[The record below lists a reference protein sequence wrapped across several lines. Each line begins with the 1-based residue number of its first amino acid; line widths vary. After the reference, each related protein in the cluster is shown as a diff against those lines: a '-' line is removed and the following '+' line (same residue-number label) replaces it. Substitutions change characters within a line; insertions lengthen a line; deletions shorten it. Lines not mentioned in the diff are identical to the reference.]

1 MRPRSARRSDV
12 HPVVPRTRA
21 VLRVAQGRERR
32 VEPERVDPRRGPRG
46 EVDDRL
52 RAEARHGGAAD
63 VLDREERGPAAARI
77 RAASARDATA
87 HAGRCSS
94 RRIIAATLPRPSRV
108 PLGSTTVP
116 SPSPSLSSRRAL
128 VLGGTGAIG
137 GATAERLGRDG
148 WSVDVTGR
156 DTVAM
161 PAALAD
167 LGVRF
172 HAVDRSDARAIER
185 LVGDGVDLLVDLV
198 AFTAAD
204 VEALLPAMRASGSV
218 VVASSRAVYV
228 DDAGRHV
235 NGDEPPRFPV
245 PIPEENA
252 TLAPAADGTDPFT
265 RKGYAPSKV
274 AVERA
279 ALDSGL
285 PVTVI
290 RPSKVHGRWARNA
303 RTRAIVER
311 MLAGA
316 PTIELADRGASV
328 DHLTAAANAAAL
340 IARAAEVPGARILN
354 SADPDPLPAAGI
366 VAVIADEL
374 AWRGRIV
381 PLEPGVDGGAH
392 PWAAAHPIVLD
403 TRASLALGYAP
414 VGPGAE
420 LLRAEVAWIRDG
432 ERPRG

>member
-1 MRPRSARRSDV
+1 MPGWRSSITWRHRP
-12 HPVVPRTRA
+12 
-21 VLRVAQGRERR
+21 
-32 VEPERVDPRRGPRG
+32 
-46 EVDDRL
+46 
-52 RAEARHGGAAD
+52 HGGAIPRPPSPTAAIATPT
-63 VLDREERGPAAARI
+63 RPRGPL
-77 RAASARDATA
+77 
-87 HAGRCSS
+87 C
-94 RRIIAATLPRPSRV
+94 
-108 PLGSTTVP
+108 STTVLS
-116 SPSPSLSSRRAL
+116 SPSRRAL

-137 GATAERLGRDG
+137 GATAERLAREG

-156 DTVAM
+156 DPDLM
-161 PAALAD
+161 PAELQD

-172 HAVDRSDARAIER
+172 HPLHRADARGIER
-185 LVGDGVDLLVDLV
+185 LTSDGVDLLVDLV

-204 VEALLPAMRASGSV
+204 VQALLPVMRASGSV

-228 DDAGRHV
+228 DDAGRHI

-245 PIPEENA
+245 PIPEDNA
-252 TLAPAADGTDPFT
+252 TLPPAADGTDPFT
-265 RKGYAPSKV
+265 REGYAPSKV

-279 ALDSGL
+279 ALDGGL

-303 RTRAIVER
+303 RTRTIAER

-316 PTIELADRGASV
+316 ETIELADRGASV

-340 IARAAEVPGARILN
+340 IARVADVPGARILN
-354 SADPDPLPAAGI
+354 AADPDPLTAAEI
-366 VAVIADEL
+366 VAAIADEL
-374 AWRGRIV
+374 GWRGRIV
-381 PLEPGVDGGAH
+381 PLEAGVDGGAH

-403 TRASLALGYAP
+403 TRASLELDHAP

-432 ERPRG
+432 LRPRG

>member
-1 MRPRSARRSDV
+1 MP
-12 HPVVPRTRA
+12 
-21 VLRVAQGRERR
+21 
-32 VEPERVDPRRGPRG
+32 
-46 EVDDRL
+46 
-52 RAEARHGGAAD
+52 
-63 VLDREERGPAAARI
+63 
-77 RAASARDATA
+77 
-87 HAGRCSS
+87 SS
-94 RRIIAATLPRPSRV
+94 
-108 PLGSTTVP
+108 
-116 SPSPSLSSRRAL
+116 SSVRRAL
-128 VLGGTGAIG
+128 ILGGTGAIG
-137 GATAERLGRDG
+137 GATAGRLARDG

-156 DTVAM
+156 DPRIM
-161 PAALAD
+161 PGELRD

-172 HAVDRSDARAIER
+172 HALDRSDASGIAR

-218 VVASSRAVYV
+218 VVASSRAVHV

-245 PIPEENA
+245 PIPEDGP
-252 TLAPAADGTDPFT
+252 TLAPAAPGTDPFT
-265 RKGYAPSKV
+265 REGYAPSKV

-303 RTRAIVER
+303 RTRGIVER
-311 MLAGA
+311 MLAGEE
-316 PTIELADRGASV
+316 TIELADRGASV

-340 IARAAEVPGARILN
+340 IAWVADVPGARILH
-354 SADPDPLPAAGI
+354 SADPDPLTAAEL

-374 AWRGRIV
+374 GWGGRIV
-381 PLEPGVDGGAH
+381 PLEPGVAGGAH

-432 ERPRG
+432 SATVPGIMGG

>member
-1 MRPRSARRSDV
+1 M
-12 HPVVPRTRA
+12 
-21 VLRVAQGRERR
+21 
-32 VEPERVDPRRGPRG
+32 
-46 EVDDRL
+46 
-52 RAEARHGGAAD
+52 
-63 VLDREERGPAAARI
+63 
-77 RAASARDATA
+77 
-87 HAGRCSS
+87 
-94 RRIIAATLPRPSRV
+94 
-108 PLGSTTVP
+108 P
-116 SPSPSLSSRRAL
+116 SPSSSSSRRAL

-137 GATAERLGRDG
+137 GATAERLARDG

-156 DTVAM
+156 DPLAM

-185 LVGDGVDLLVDLV
+185 LADDGVDLLVDLV

-204 VEALLPAMRASGSV
+204 VEALLPAMRVSGSV

-235 NGDEPPRFPV
+235 NGDEPPHFPV
-245 PIPEENA
+245 PIPEENP
-252 TLAPAADGTDPFT
+252 TLAPAADDTDPFT
-265 RKGYAPSKV
+265 REGYAPSKA

-279 ALDSGL
+279 AVDSGL

-316 PTIELADRGASV
+316 ETIELADRGASV

-340 IARAAEVPGARILN
+340 IAHAADVPGTRILN
-354 SADPDPLPAAGI
+354 AADPDPLTAADV

-374 AWRGRIV
+374 GWRGRIV
-381 PLEPGVDGGAH
+381 P
-392 PWAAAHPIVLD
+392 LD

>member
-1 MRPRSARRSDV
+1 M
-12 HPVVPRTRA
+12 
-21 VLRVAQGRERR
+21 
-32 VEPERVDPRRGPRG
+32 
-46 EVDDRL
+46 
-52 RAEARHGGAAD
+52 
-63 VLDREERGPAAARI
+63 
-77 RAASARDATA
+77 
-87 HAGRCSS
+87 
-94 RRIIAATLPRPSRV
+94 PS
-108 PLGSTTVP
+108 T
-116 SPSPSLSSRRAL
+116 SPSTSRRA
-128 VLGGTGAIG
+128 VILGGTGAIG
-137 GATAERLGRDG
+137 GATAARLARDG

-156 DTVAM
+156 DPRRM
-161 PAALAD
+161 PPVLAD

-172 HAVDRSDARAIER
+172 HALDRADARGIESV
-185 LVGDGVDLLVDLV
+185 VGDGVDLLVDLV

-204 VEALLPAMRASGSV
+204 VDALVPAMRASGSV
-218 VVASSRAVYV
+218 VVASSRAVHV

-245 PIPEENA
+245 PIPEDNP
-252 TLAPAADGTDPFT
+252 TLAPAADGTDPFS
-265 RKGYAPSKV
+265 REGYAPSKV

-279 ALDSGL
+279 AQESGL

-290 RPSKVHGRWARNA
+290 RPSKVHGPWARNA
-303 RTRAIVER
+303 RTRGMVER

-316 PTIELADRGASV
+316 ETIGLADRGASV

-340 IARAAEVPGARILN
+340 IARVADVPGARILH
-354 SADPDPLPAAGI
+354 SADPDPLTAAEI

-374 AWRGRIV
+374 GWRGRVV
-381 PLEPGVDGGAH
+381 PLEPGSAGGAH

>member
-1 MRPRSARRSDV
+1 M
-12 HPVVPRTRA
+12 
-21 VLRVAQGRERR
+21 
-32 VEPERVDPRRGPRG
+32 
-46 EVDDRL
+46 
-52 RAEARHGGAAD
+52 
-63 VLDREERGPAAARI
+63 
-77 RAASARDATA
+77 
-87 HAGRCSS
+87 
-94 RRIIAATLPRPSRV
+94 PS
-108 PLGSTTVP
+108 
-116 SPSPSLSSRRAL
+116 SSRRAL

-137 GATAERLGRDG
+137 AATAERLARDG

-156 DTVAM
+156 DPAAM
-161 PAALAD
+161 PGALTD

-172 HAVDRSDARAIER
+172 HALDRADARGIER

-204 VEALLPAMRASGSV
+204 IDALVPAMRASGSV

-228 DDAGRHV
+228 DAAGRHI

-245 PIPEENA
+245 PIPEQNP
-252 TLAPAADGTDPFT
+252 TLAPAAPGTDPFT
-265 RKGYAPSKV
+265 REGYAPSKV
-274 AVERA
+274 AVEHA
-279 ALDSGL
+279 AHDTGL

-290 RPSKVHGRWARNA
+290 RPSKVHGPWARNA
-303 RTRAIVER
+303 RTRGIVER

-316 PTIELADRGASV
+316 ETLELADRGASV

-340 IARAAEVPGARILN
+340 IARVADVPGARILN
-354 SADPDPLPAAGI
+354 AADPDPLTAAEI

-374 AWRGRIV
+374 GWRGRVV
-381 PLEPGVDGGAH
+381 PLEPDVDGGAH

-403 TRASLALGYAP
+403 TRASLEVGYAP

-432 ERPRG
+432 ER

>member
-1 MRPRSARRSDV
+1 MP
-12 HPVVPRTRA
+12 
-21 VLRVAQGRERR
+21 
-32 VEPERVDPRRGPRG
+32 
-46 EVDDRL
+46 
-52 RAEARHGGAAD
+52 
-63 VLDREERGPAAARI
+63 
-77 RAASARDATA
+77 
-87 HAGRCSS
+87 SS
-94 RRIIAATLPRPSRV
+94 P
-108 PLGSTTVP
+108 
-116 SPSPSLSSRRAL
+116 RRAL

-137 GATAERLGRDG
+137 GATAERLARDG

-156 DTVAM
+156 DPRLM
-161 PAALAD
+161 PAALAA

-172 HAVDRSDARAIER
+172 HALDRSDSRGIGR

-218 VVASSRAVYV
+218 IVASSRAVLV
-228 DDAGRHV
+228 DAAGWHV

-245 PIPEENA
+245 PITESNP
-252 TLAPAADGTDPFT
+252 TLPPAAPGTDPST
-265 RKGYAPSKV
+265 REGYAPSKV

-279 ALDSGL
+279 ALDSGV

-303 RTRAIVER
+303 RTRDIVER
-311 MLAGA
+311 MLAGTE
-316 PTIELADRGASV
+316 TIELADRGASV

-340 IARAAEVPGARILN
+340 IARVAEVPGARILHA
-354 SADPDPLPAAGI
+354 ADPDPLTATEI
-366 VAVIADEL
+366 VQAVADEL
-374 AWRGRIV
+374 GWPGRIV
-381 PLEPGVDGGAH
+381 PLEPGAPGGAH

-420 LLRAEVAWIRDG
+420 LLRAEVAWIRDA
-432 ERPRG
+432 ERPRA

>member
-1 MRPRSARRSDV
+1 
-12 HPVVPRTRA
+12 
-21 VLRVAQGRERR
+21 
-32 VEPERVDPRRGPRG
+32 
-46 EVDDRL
+46 
-52 RAEARHGGAAD
+52 
-63 VLDREERGPAAARI
+63 
-77 RAASARDATA
+77 
-87 HAGRCSS
+87 
-94 RRIIAATLPRPSRV
+94 V
-108 PLGSTTVP
+108 PLGSTTV
-116 SPSPSLSSRRAL
+116 PSPSLSSRRAL

-137 GATAERLGRDG
+137 GATAERLARDG

-156 DTVAM
+156 DPLAM

-172 HAVDRSDARAIER
+172 HAIDRSDARGIER

-198 AFTAAD
+198 AFTTAD
-204 VEALLPAMRASGSV
+204 VDALLPAMRASGSV

-228 DDAGRHV
+228 DGAGRHV

-245 PIPEENA
+245 PIAEENP
-252 TLAPAADGTDPFT
+252 TLAPAAGGTDPFT
-265 RKGYAPSKV
+265 REGYAPSKV

-316 PTIELADRGASV
+316 ETIELADRGASV
-328 DHLTAAANAAAL
+328 DHLTAAANAGAL
-340 IARAAEVPGARILN
+340 IARAADVPGARILN
-354 SADPDPLPAAGI
+354 AADPDPLTAADV

-374 AWRGRIV
+374 GWRGRIV

-432 ERPRG
+432 ERPDG